1 MEEKSTRELGERL
14 QKEEKNSKAME
25 ERLEREEKSSKGL
38 EERLQK
44 TENAVSRLP
53 HPINHHPGNA
63 HQQYYALTNS
73 TATSAKL
80 ARVGGGS
87 SWYNFVNRSEVLP
100 DQQAKYAV
108 KIAKATN
115 S

>member
-1 MEEKSTRELGERL
+1 MERDWPRR
-14 QKEEKNSKAME
+14 A
-25 ERLEREEKSSKGL
+25 GL
-38 EERLQK
+38 
-44 TENAVSRLP
+44 
-53 HPINHHPGNA
+53 H
-63 HQQYYALTNS
+63 YALTNS

-87 SWYNFVNRSEVLP
+87 NWYYNFVNRSEVLP

-115 S
+115 SYLYVGFCTEKGLGNTCNYQHAESVYYYCARNG

>member
-1 MEEKSTRELGERL
+1 
-14 QKEEKNSKAME
+14 ME

-44 TENAVSRLP
+44 TEHAVSRPLQ
-53 HPINHHPGNA
+53 PISHHPGNA

-80 ARVGGGS
+80 ARVGGGGY
-87 SWYNFVNRSEVLP
+87 YNFVNRTEVLP

>member
-1 MEEKSTRELGERL
+1 
-14 QKEEKNSKAME
+14 ME

-38 EERLQK
+38 EEQLQK
-44 TENAVSRLP
+44 TEHIASP
-53 HPINHHPGNA
+53 PPQPISHHPGNA

-87 SWYNFVNRSEVLP
+87 NWYYNFVNRSEVLP

-108 KIAKATN
+108 KIAKAKD